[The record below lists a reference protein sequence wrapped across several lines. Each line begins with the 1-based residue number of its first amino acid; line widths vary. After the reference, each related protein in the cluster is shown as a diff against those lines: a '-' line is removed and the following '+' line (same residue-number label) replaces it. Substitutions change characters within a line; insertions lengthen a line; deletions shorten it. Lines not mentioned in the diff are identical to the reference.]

1 MTVRRGPRLR
11 PPRALALACMLI
23 VASCADDA
31 APTDD
36 SASGGEGASE
46 PALLLPPRPGETP
59 DVTSGIPHVQ
69 LDQTSS
75 DELLDQLVTR
85 SFALEGVVEQPS
97 RASRPGARALTVAPG
112 LPARTDAMII
122 GREFAHIHPQT
133 SGGGSLHVRLTADHA
148 ATVVDEGWG
157 EYHPFAIDGT
167 IPNLV
172 MVYAPREDED
182 LEVVMTIVRAA
193 VAYATGTDDAP

>member
-1 MTVRRGPRLR
+1 MWWRRAVDAYPTYAEYQQKTDRQIPVFVAGLTVRRCPRLR
-11 PPRALALACMLI
+11 PVGAIALVCILI

-75 DELLDQLVTR
+75 DELIDQLATQL
-85 SFALEGVVEQPS
+85 FALEGSGGTAEPSIASRCTSSHGRS
-97 RASRPGARALTVAPG
+97 RAA
-112 LPARTDAMII
+112 
-122 GREFAHIHPQT
+122 
-133 SGGGSLHVRLTADHA
+133 GS
-148 ATVVDEGWG
+148 
-157 EYHPFAIDGT
+157 
-167 IPNLV
+167 
-172 MVYAPREDED
+172 
-182 LEVVMTIVRAA
+182 
-193 VAYATGTDDAP
+193 

>member
-1 MTVRRGPRLR
+1 MTVRRGPRLLR
-11 PPRALALACMLI
+11 HGALAVACMLI

-31 APTDD
+31 AVTDD
-36 SASGGEGASE
+36 IASGVEGVSE
-46 PALLLPPRPGETP
+46 PALLLRPRPGETP

-75 DELLDQLVTR
+75 DELLDQLVTQ

-97 RASRPGARALTVAPG
+97 RASRPGARALTVDPG

-133 SGGGSLHVRLTADHA
+133 SGGGSLHVSLSADHA
-148 ATVVDEGWG
+148 TMVVDEGWG
-157 EYHPFAIDGT
+157 EFHPFAIDGT

-172 MVYAPREDED
+172 MVYAPRDDKD
-182 LEVVMTIVRAA
+182 LEVVMTIVGAA